1 MPTNDN
7 TMEIGHSTII
17 YNSALFITIHVAK
30 SLVSSVSSA
39 HSQRSFSL
47 PNSLLIRRHNQYNDN
62 VTQSSRQ
69 PTHFVAWSIIIYG
82 DSVPKF
88 SAQSTVFSW
97 RQSWCL
103 EATCKHRRHV
113 RDDLTSSTC
122 WFLWRSNLYYHRAT
136 FLQLNTITF
145 LLPFPNPFIPSEPS
159 GSRRNDSNSKSE
171 FLFEDILPIIRC
183 NSLQKVLDWPFCN
196 LWQRAEPPNSKSDDA
211 IPKRRRVVSGW
222 NRNKTR
228 FGCLWSG
235 DWKFLWRQRVLL
247 LPRQRSSSS
256 RKFALISLGTHI

>member
-1 MPTNDN
+1 MVALLLTGN
-7 TMEIGHSTII
+7 TPRGCL
-17 YNSALFITIHVAK
+17 ALAK
-30 SLVSSVSSA
+30 
-39 HSQRSFSL
+39 
-47 PNSLLIRRHNQYNDN
+47 
-62 VTQSSRQ
+62 
-69 PTHFVAWSIIIYG
+69 IIYG

-159 GSRRNDSNSKSE
+159 GSRRNDSNSQSA

-211 IPKRRRVVSGW
+211 IPKRRRIVWRVRVKPKQDSFWVFMERRLKILVAATSFAPPSSKIIKLPQICSDLSWDPHIAYWSLSKVVW
-222 NRNKTR
+222 
-228 FGCLWSG
+228 
-235 DWKFLWRQRVLL
+235 
-247 LPRQRSSSS
+247 
-256 RKFALISLGTHI
+256 I